1 MFKIVLVVA
10 AFVSAHF
17 MLQSYENWIINFGIV
32 LMAVGGGLLAVVV
45 NDYFFKESA

>member
-1 MFKIVLVVA
+1 MFKIVLMVA

-32 LMAVGGGLLAVVV
+32 MMVVGGALLAMVVEEL
-45 NDYFFKESA
+45 F